1 MSVTKR
7 RARTPEQ
14 GQRVAQARQ
23 HAGLSQ
29 EALAEKIGVKR
40 LAIIRIENGTN
51 RPSVDVALAIAR
63 ELGQSVEA
71 LFGGGR

>member
-7 RARTPEQ
+7 RARTPEH
-14 GQRVAQARQ
+14 GQRIAQARH

-29 EALAEKIGVKR
+29 QELAERIGVKR
-40 LAIIRIENGTN
+40 LAIIRIEDGTT

-71 LFGGGR
+71 LFGGDA